1 VDVWYQIQV
10 PNGDD
15 DDDGGGGGGE
25 SMSPHHLASYDQ
37 SHGLLGAGF
46 GCRYIVACVCTRA

>member
-10 PNGDD
+10 PNGD